1 VKRADVKA
9 VDRDGWILLYNVAQ
23 AGRETLFGS
32 LPRRVKNVVA
42 VDNDGRT
49 PLHHTAQVSL
59 GDAIWAL
66 VAGVIQLIKADTRHD
81 AVQAGSIAAIQELG
95 S

>member
-1 VKRADVKA
+1 M
-9 VDRDGWILLYNVAQ
+9 LLYNVAQ

-32 LPRRVKNVVA
+32 LPRRVQNVVA
-42 VDNDGRT
+42 VGNDGQT

-66 VAGVIQLIKADTRHD
+66 VKNGIDVRAVGKGRGISLYD
-81 AVQAGSIAAIQELG
+81 AARYDS
-95 S
+95 